1 MLCTDSVERKDKRVT
16 TLISELLGNF
26 IQYSISEELI
36 YTITYIRLKQF
47 QFRYIPLP
55 DRNTVIR

>member
-47 QFRYIPLP
+47 RFRYIPLP